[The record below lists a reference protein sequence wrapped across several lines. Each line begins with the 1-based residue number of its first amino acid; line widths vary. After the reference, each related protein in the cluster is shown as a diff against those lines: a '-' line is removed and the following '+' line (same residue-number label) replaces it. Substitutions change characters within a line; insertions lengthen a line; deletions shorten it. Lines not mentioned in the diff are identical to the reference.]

1 MTRNKFDYLRK
12 KYKTTVKEHL
22 LQNKLAENCDKVW
35 NIFAMNKLLPDEVKT
50 HPGKTRSSF
59 HQKKKNNKKGV
70 SKAMRSFNENYHTK
84 NVGMSVSDV
93 ENTKKAK
100 MFGCRSE

>member
-1 MTRNKFDYLRK
+1 
-12 KYKTTVKEHL
+12 
-22 LQNKLAENCDKVW
+22 
-35 NIFAMNKLLPDEVKT
+35 
-50 HPGKTRSSF
+50 
-59 HQKKKNNKKGV
+59 
-70 SKAMRSFNENYHTK
+70 MRSFNENYHTK